1 LRQKSIL
8 DPNTSRCDGG
18 VVALQWLELTP
29 NARQLDEIYTARNKV
44 TPAALAM
51 VMSAQGASLD
61 LRFAG

>member
-1 LRQKSIL
+1 
-8 DPNTSRCDGG
+8 
-18 VVALQWLELTP
+18 VALQWLELTP